1 MYTPNPLRIGA
12 FELDVHSRELRSGS
26 TSVRLQGQPFEI
38 LCLMLEHRGTVVTRE
53 QLRRRLWP
61 EGTFVD
67 VEHSLNAAIRRLR
80 TALGEDAGQPQF
92 VETVPRRGY
101 RLIAALQDPGVAP
114 RPTRAAVSL
123 RLRLAVLPFSNLS
136 GDSSQEY
143 FSDGVTEELI
153 AQLGR
158 LCRGDMGIIARRSTM
173 AYKGCVQRA
182 RAIGEALQAD
192 YLLEGSTRRE
202 GTRARITARL
212 IETATE
218 ADLWSETYDSTV
230 SDWLSVQADVASDVA
245 QSVVKEL
252 APHPMSVSSFSHSG
266 IFEAVRRLSECA
278 DPSAVP
284 QRR

>member
-1 MYTPNPLRIGA
+1 MDTLNPLRFGT
-12 FELDVHSRELRSGS
+12 FELDVHSRELRDGS

-67 VEHSLNAAIRRLR
+67 FERSLNAAIKRLR
-80 TALGEDAGQPQF
+80 TALREDADQPKY

-114 RPTRAAVSL
+114 RPTRVAVSP

-143 FSDGVTEELI
+143 FSDGVTEELVT
-153 AQLGR
+153 QLGR
-158 LCRGDMGIIARRSTM
+158 VCRGDMGIIGRWSTM

-182 RAIGEALQAD
+182 REIGEALQAD

-202 GTRARITARL
+202 GARARITARL

-245 QSVVKEL
+245 ESVVKEL
-252 APHPMSVSSFSHSG
+252 APDVGLLLPSSRNIRSG
-266 IFEAVRRLSECA
+266 PEI
-278 DPSAVP
+278 
-284 QRR
+284 

>member
-1 MYTPNPLRIGA
+1 MYTPNPLRFGT

-67 VEHSLNAAIRRLR
+67 FEHSLNAAIKRLR
-80 TALGEDAGQPQF
+80 TALGEDAGKPQF

-101 RLIAALQDPGVAP
+101 RLIAAPLDPGVVP
-114 RPTRAAVSL
+114 RPTRVAVSP

-136 GDSSQEY
+136 GDTSQEY

-158 LCRGDMGIIARRSTM
+158 LCREDMGIIARRSTM
-173 AYKGCVQRA
+173 AYKGSVQRA
-182 RAIGEALQAD
+182 REIGGALQAD

-202 GTRARITARL
+202 GARARITARL
-212 IETATE
+212 IETASE

-230 SDWLSVQADVASDVA
+230 SDWLSVQADVATDVA

-252 APHPMSVSSFSHSG
+252 APAPDVGLFLSSRN
-266 IFEAVRRLSECA
+266 VRSSPEIR
-278 DPSAVP
+278 
-284 QRR
+284 